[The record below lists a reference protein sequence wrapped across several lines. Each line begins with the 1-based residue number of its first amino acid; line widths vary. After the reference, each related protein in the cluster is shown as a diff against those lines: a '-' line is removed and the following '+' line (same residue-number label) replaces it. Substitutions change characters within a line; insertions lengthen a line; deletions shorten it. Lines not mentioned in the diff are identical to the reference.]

1 MLTSILIAIGLILGI
16 PLAILA
22 LFLCL
27 PIRAGATGYY
37 RENDY
42 SISGFARG
50 CAGLCGIICDIDK
63 KGIQLRVVI
72 GRWTAWR
79 PGEKPPSSE
88 PTTES
93 ERDTATEPQ
102 RDRPESYPTTK
113 PSYWSRLQTL
123 RAKTKQ
129 YLNYAADARPILTRF
144 MKRLLK
150 TISLQHAELNLELG
164 TDDPAFTGRL
174 FGYIEAFKRIF
185 GKRIRISLTPDFL
198 QPRFAGSGSLKL
210 SIYLHRLIF
219 AALALAIRGGLWR
232 AKIWWTERKNRRK
245 AGTAQGPSPTSG
257 HGGTAP
263 TMIL

>member
-1 MLTSILIAIGLILGI
+1 MLTTILIAIGLILGI
-16 PLAILA
+16 PLAIIA

-79 PGEKPPSSE
+79 PGEKPPSSP
-88 PTTES
+88 PTTEP
-93 ERDTATEPQ
+93 ERDTATKPK
-102 RDRPESYPTTK
+102 RDRPKKSYPTTK

-123 RAKTKQ
+123 HAKTKQ

-144 MKRLLK
+144 IKRLSK

-174 FGYIEAFKRIF
+174 FGYIEATKRIF
-185 GKRIRISLTPDFL
+185 GKRIHISITPDFL
-198 QPRFAGSGSLKL
+198 QPRFAGSGSLRI

-219 AALALAIRGGLWR
+219 AALALTIRGGLWR
-232 AKIWWTERKNRRK
+232 VKIWWTKRKNRRK
-245 AGTAQGPSPTSG
+245 VPLTAMN
-257 HGGTAP
+257 AN
-263 TMIL
+263 

>member
-1 MLTSILIAIGLILGI
+1 MLTTILIAIGLVLGI

-22 LFLCL
+22 LFIFS

-63 KGIQLRVVI
+63 KGMQLRVVI

-79 PGEKPPSSE
+79 PGEKPPSATAD
-88 PTTES
+88 PKK
-93 ERDTATEPQ
+93 DTATEPK
-102 RDRPESYPTTK
+102 RDRPEKKLHPTAK
-113 PSYWSRLQTL
+113 PSYWSRLQAL
-123 RAKTKQ
+123 HTKVEQ
-129 YLNYAADARPILTRF
+129 YLKGARPILTRF
-144 MKRLLK
+144 VKRLSK
-150 TISLQHAELNLELG
+150 TIAFQHLKLNLELG
-164 TDDPAFTGRL
+164 TADPALTGRL

-185 GKRIRISLTPDFL
+185 GKRIHISITPDFL
-198 QPRFAGSGSLKL
+198 QPRFAGSGSLRL

-219 AALALAIRGGLWR
+219 AALALAVRGGLWR

-245 AGTAQGPSPTSG
+245 VGTAQGPSPT
-257 HGGTAP
+257 
-263 TMIL
+263 MIL

>member
-1 MLTSILIAIGLILGI
+1 MLTTILIAIGLILGI

-63 KGIQLRVVI
+63 KGMQLRVVI

-79 PGEKPPSSE
+79 PREKPPSSE

-102 RDRPESYPTTK
+102 RDRPKSYPTTK
-113 PSYWSRLQTL
+113 PSYWSRMQTL

-129 YLNYAADARPILTRF
+129 YLNYAADVRPILTRVYEAPI
-144 MKRLLK
+144 KNNS
-150 TISLQHAELNLELG
+150 IS
-164 TDDPAFTGRL
+164 TPR
-174 FGYIEAFKRIF
+174 IESGVRN
-185 GKRIRISLTPDFL
+185 RR
-198 QPRFAGSGSLKL
+198 PR
-210 SIYLHRLIF
+210 LHRTSIWIYRSVQ
-219 AALALAIRGGLWR
+219 AHLWQ
-232 AKIWWTERKNRRK
+232 THPHLNY
-245 AGTAQGPSPTSG
+245 P
-257 HGGTAP
+257 
-263 TMIL
+263 